1 MPKDSDRREL
11 TREELEQ
18 EQKEK
23 FKTFFTTSVAQVP
36 EEMIPHAAQPDRKH
50 GLLSRFF
57 AKKEKARSQDPPE
70 QEEVLWAET
79 PIAPTGEILLDSAPG
94 PVRQESGGPA
104 LTPRPLLE
112 DLTLQLEGPP
122 EEPAPKAET
131 KPAAPAP
138 KAETKPAAPAPK
150 AEAKPAAPA
159 PKADTKPA
167 AMTFKA
173 EERPRAERSAPPVLK
188 VTPPKSGTR
197 PHPKTVRVPDA
208 EDKELAKL
216 RDMLEVM
223 GPQPVQPARPAPAP
237 SPAPEEDKEVTQQVG
252 GFHFFGVGEDEAPRG
267 QTPPP
272 GLDDTMS
279 LELHEEDGQE
289 PETPAAPAK
298 EKAAPEHMVK
308 GRRKKNRSQ
317 PAPAAPERPEEEPAE
332 APAAAPEQPAPAE
345 ELPQTPRGSG
355 PGFGAHGGSPE
366 PALRPQRHP
375 GPGPDLGRPGL

>member
-94 PVRQESGGPA
+94 PVREESGGGPA

-122 EEPAPKAET
+122 EEPAPKAEV
-131 KPAAPAP
+131 
-138 KAETKPAAPAPK
+138 KPAAPAPK

-159 PKADTKPA
+159 PKAEVKPAAPAPKAETKPA
-167 AMTFKA
+167 AP
-173 EERPRAERSAPPVLK
+173 RPRR
-188 VTPPKSGTR
+188 
-197 PHPKTVRVPDA
+197 
-208 EDKELAKL
+208 
-216 RDMLEVM
+216 
-223 GPQPVQPARPAPAP
+223 
-237 SPAPEEDKEVTQQVG
+237 TQS
-252 GFHFFGVGEDEAPRG
+252 
-267 QTPPP
+267 PPP
-272 GLDDTMS
+272 
-279 LELHEEDGQE
+279 
-289 PETPAAPAK
+289 
-298 EKAAPEHMVK
+298 
-308 GRRKKNRSQ
+308 
-317 PAPAAPERPEEEPAE
+317 
-332 APAAAPEQPAPAE
+332 
-345 ELPQTPRGSG
+345 
-355 PGFGAHGGSPE
+355 
-366 PALRPQRHP
+366 
-375 GPGPDLGRPGL
+375 